1 LEDDVLLQRAFLF
14 FAIVSSVSAGQA
26 MAEDDA
32 GAKLFKNH
40 CGACHSIDPASPP
53 RQGPNLHGVLQRKA
67 GTLEGYKYSPGLKAA
82 GWQWTPE
89 QLDLWLTD
97 PKALVPDTLMSAY
110 KQKDPDK
117 RKLAIEYLTANANK

>member
-1 LEDDVLLQRAFLF
+1 MRLF
-14 FAIVSSVSAGQA
+14 FVVSFVMSSVVAAQPAAS
-26 MAEDDA
+26 EDDA

-40 CGACHSIDPASPP
+40 CGACHAIDPAAPA

-67 GTLEGYKYSPGLKAA
+67 GTLEGYKYSPGLKAV

-97 PKALVPDTLMSAY
+97 AKALVPDTLMSAY

-117 RKLAIEYLTANANK
+117 RKLVIDYLTANANK